1 MILFLLFEGNGCL
14 NHNLVFI
21 SSRVLEPAA
30 LLHVRRVLV
39 PEVPDLPG
47 GVLWAGALEHL
58 GVGADPLVGY
68 PLAPWG
74 KKRKHIIV
82 FRKIRE
88 IWFNSSVA
96 KQKKQKKYLIFLE
109 TLFGE
114 NQSCPSL
121 KLVLKRHDF
130 F

>member
-1 MILFLLFEGNGCL
+1 MPRFIFTLAISSVSSLSFRTCLMILFLLFEGNGCL

-74 KKRKHIIV
+74 KKTKTHYIYNL
-82 FRKIRE
+82 RE
-88 IWFNSSVA
+88 NRGNMV
-96 KQKKQKKYLIFLE
+96 
-109 TLFGE
+109 
-114 NQSCPSL
+114 
-121 KLVLKRHDF
+121 
-130 F
+130 